1 MSEDSELISLLK
13 EKPDLGIKKIFDTY
27 YATLVGTS
35 YNLVKKEDVAKDIAQ
50 EVLLKLWENRDQ
62 FDIQKSLKNYLKRAA
77 INSSINHIKSKHGKK
92 WEEPEY
98 LEIQDDYT
106 AQKIDADD
114 LEHLITN
121 YISALPEKCRMVF
134 MLSRF
139 ENLSNKEIA
148 EHLDISVKTVES
160 QITKALKFLRKTVL
174 PHIHRLILLFSF
186 FQLPS

>member
-1 MSEDSELISLLK
+1 MCNCYRI
-13 EKPDLGIKKIFDTY
+13 DL
-27 YATLVGTS
+27 A
-35 YNLVKKEDVAKDIAQ
+35 
-50 EVLLKLWENRDQ
+50 
-62 FDIQKSLKNYLKRAA
+62 
-77 INSSINHIKSKHGKK
+77 SINFIKSKHGKK
-92 WEEPEY
+92 LEEPDY

-106 AQKIDADD
+106 IQKIDADD
-114 LEHLITN
+114 LADLIN
-121 YISALPEKCRMVF
+121 SYISALPEKCRMVF

-148 EHLDISVKTVES
+148 EHLNISIKTVES